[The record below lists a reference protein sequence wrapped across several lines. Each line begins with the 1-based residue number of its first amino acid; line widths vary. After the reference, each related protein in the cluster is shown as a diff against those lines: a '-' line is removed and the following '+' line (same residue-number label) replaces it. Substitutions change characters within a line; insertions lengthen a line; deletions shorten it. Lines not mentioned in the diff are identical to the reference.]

1 VTVHRR
7 SQWKLRIASWQDDR
21 AALRAVREAV
31 FVREQHV
38 PSELEWDE
46 FDAHGIHVLAT
57 DAAAGAIG
65 TARLLRDG
73 TIGRM
78 AVLKAWRGKGVGKA
92 ILLRLLEEA
101 RKQHLQQIVLHAQTH
116 ASGFYRKLGFEM
128 MGEEFIEAGIPHVRM
143 VATLRKME

>member
-1 VTVHRR
+1 MDR
-7 SQWKLRIASWQDDR
+7 SQWKLRIANWQEDR

-46 FDAHGIHVLAT
+46 FDAHCIHVLAA
-57 DAAAGAIG
+57 DAVASAIG
-65 TARLLRDG
+65 TSRLLGDG

-92 ILLRLLEEA
+92 LLLHLLEEA
-101 RKQHLQQIVLHAQTH
+101 MKQHLQQVALHAQIH
-116 ASGFYRKLGFEM
+116 ASGFYSKLGFEM

-143 VATLRKME
+143 VLRL